1 MSADLLIALTKARIA
16 LIIAGLAWTVGLV
29 PAWPTRIA
37 LAVLVLAALL
47 FDAVVDEQHARAKP
61 PPARFDTAA

>member
-1 MSADLLIALTKARIA
+1 MSADLLIGLTKARIA

-29 PAWPTRIA
+29 PAWPTRAA

-47 FDAVVDEQHARAKP
+47 FDAVVDEHTSRAKP
-61 PPARFDTAA
+61 PPRPYDTAA